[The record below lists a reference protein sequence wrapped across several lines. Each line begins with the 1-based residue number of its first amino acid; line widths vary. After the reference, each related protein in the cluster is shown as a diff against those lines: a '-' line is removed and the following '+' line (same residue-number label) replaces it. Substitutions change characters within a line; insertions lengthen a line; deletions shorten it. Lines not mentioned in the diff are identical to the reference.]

1 MIVTGVAR
9 GTPAAEAG
17 LQAGIVISRAGNRT
31 IGSAA
36 DLAAAVREIKTA
48 GRPSILLFV
57 TAGGQRGTL
66 VLKFET
72 E

>member
-1 MIVTGVAR
+1 MADDRILEEDLLAGEA
-9 GTPAAEAG
+9 PADSGE
-17 LQAGIVISRAGNRT
+17 VE
-31 IGSAA
+31 
-36 DLAAAVREIKTA
+36 VRPA
-48 GRPSILLFV
+48 GRPSIRVFV